1 MILPYP
7 HSYVMSFVALVLLT
21 CTLSQSALGQQ
32 PVYDAALAER
42 LGADERGM
50 KKYVMAFLY
59 RGERMAEYSPE
70 QRAEIQKGHM
80 ANISKLAESG
90 KLVMA
95 GPFFG
100 NEDLR
105 GIFIFDVATI
115 EEAGSL
121 TAQDP
126 AVAAGVLRMDL
137 REWYGPAALMMI
149 TDLHAKLIKPAN

>member
-1 MILPYP
+1 MKLPYA
-7 HSYVMSFVALVLLT
+7 HSLIKSIVAHVMLA
-21 CTLSQSALGQQ
+21 CTFSLNALGQESG
-32 PVYDAALAER
+32 YDAALAEK

-59 RGERMAEYSPE
+59 RGERVAEYTPE

-80 ANISKLAESG
+80 GNITKLAESG
-90 KLVMA
+90 KLIMA

-105 GIFIFDVATI
+105 GIFVFDVSTMD
-115 EEAGSL
+115 EAASL

-126 AVAAGVLRMDL
+126 AVAAGVLKMDL

-149 TDLHAKLIKPAN
+149 TDLHAKLTKPAN